1 MEKDFEFQGFTTDLF
16 LNENENYS
24 NFALDPLTA
33 IVDTAGKGL
42 ETAGKIADA
51 SARRKEAEVK
61 LAEIG
66 GKRSA
71 QNKACE
77 EAKDFKKFLD
87 PKYRK
92 NRIAD
97 CKKEVSTR
105 LNAEETEQRD
115 IVRRMTAIE
124 EGKIV
129 SEQRRADV
137 DLTNKTGEIEE
148 KKSSKKLYVIGGIVA
163 LVLILG
169 TVVYIKSKSN

>member
-1 MEKDFEFQGFTTDLF
+1 MNNDFDIEMNMNGIN
-16 LNENENYS
+16 NEVNTQKYS
-24 NFALDPLTA
+24 NFAVAEA
-33 IVDTAGKGL
+33 IIATVGQGL
-42 ETAGKIADA
+42 EMGGKIAEA
-51 SARRKEAEVK
+51 SARKKEAE
-61 LAEIG
+61 AQITIIG
-66 GKRSA
+66 GKRTA
-71 QNKACE
+71 QNKACD
-77 EAKDFKKFLD
+77 EAKEYKKFFD

-97 CKKEVSTR
+97 CKKEVKTR
-105 LNAEETEQRD
+105 LDAEENEQRD

-124 EGKIV
+124 EGKIA

-163 LVLILG
+163 LVLVLG